1 MAFGIKFI
9 VGIILLIIYTVGVL
23 LVYMFYKKSSNKS
36 WEEIDDTNQTDL
48 KDTPHSLKESRDFKR
63 MKRFKGIKVDYPNKR
78 ETSVFDYIKY
88 MTEIMPN
95 EYESKIYI
103 LAYYIQALSLALNGE
118 KAYSEKAFLNNDYLI
133 DFDNNTRKEPKMLST
148 TEVLLADRV
157 IEKFGGMSL
166 SELFIMFHKENPFQ
180 IVFNKCSFSSEN
192 HKQYIPIENMKEYYS
207 THYKF

>member
-9 VGIILLIIYTVGVL
+9 VVIILLIIYTVGIL
-23 LVYMFYKKSSNKS
+23 LVYMSYKKSDNKS
-36 WEEIDDTNQTDL
+36 WEEID
-48 KDTPHSLKESRDFKR
+48 EDFKR
-63 MKRFKGIKVDYPNKR
+63 MKRFKGIKVDYPDKR

-118 KAYSEKAFLNNDYLI
+118 KAYSEKAFLNSDYLI
-133 DFDNNTRKEPKMLST
+133 DFDNNMRKEPKMLST

-157 IEKFGGMSL
+157 IEKFGRMSL

-180 IVFNKCSFSSEN
+180 IIFNKCSFSSKN
-192 HKQYIPIENMKEYYS
+192 HKQYIPIESMKEYYS